1 MISAP
6 PEIPGLAE
14 WRPLAQGGFSTVWQA
29 RQESLNRL
37 VAVKVDQRRL
47 TSEAERRR
55 FLREA
60 GAAGRLSGHPGI
72 VTVHDA
78 GILEDNQPYL
88 VMELCPGGSLSKWLK
103 PENRPSQ
110 ERVREV
116 GVRIADALADAHA
129 RGVLHRDVKP
139 GNILINS
146 YGHPGLAD
154 FGLAAVP
161 EPGSEIAATL
171 EALTPAYAPR
181 EVIYGEAPTE
191 FSDVYS
197 LAATLYALLCG
208 KAPRYPEGRQPTLLE
223 LIELQ
228 DEPIER
234 VPGVDREFMDLLL
247 KALSDNPVERPT
259 AADFSTALAALKLPS
274 TGEERAPAGGRKGR
288 AAVPIIKGRRGARA
302 AREPAPLEPEPR
314 REPAPLEPEGRR
326 VAPALLVAA
335 LVVILAAFV
344 AAVLTMQPDRAATSP
359 PITPSATASPT
370 PSPTPTLT
378 PTRSRSPQAT
388 NPQQVPAP
396 RGFTDCGDSLGPDS
410 FCVTEPECWNG
421 IDSVGDVPWLGEL
434 ADCGQQHIYQVFAGG
449 QLPGPVVLQS
459 QFEADKQVRRL
470 CSEDTLAKVLP
481 SGSVRKDWQIVPLPP
496 QIQLRDDTLFRC
508 MVSFGEERDYP
519 IELKVPE

>member
-1 MISAP
+1 
-6 PEIPGLAE
+6 
-14 WRPLAQGGFSTVWQA
+14 
-29 RQESLNRL
+29 
-37 VAVKVDQRRL
+37 
-47 TSEAERRR
+47 
-55 FLREA
+55 LREA

-78 GILEDNQPYL
+78 GILEDDQPYL

-103 PENRPSQ
+103 PENRQSQ
-110 ERVREV
+110 ERVRDV

-139 GNILINS
+139 ANILINA
-146 YGHPGLAD
+146 YGQPGLAD

-181 EVIYGEAPTE
+181 EVVYGEAPTE
-191 FSDVYS
+191 YSDVYS

-247 KALSDNPVERPT
+247 KALSDNPTERPT
-259 AADFSTALAALKLPS
+259 AADFSTALAALKLPVA
-274 TGEERAPAGGRKGR
+274 GDEPAPAARRSGR
-288 AAVPIIKGRRGARA
+288 AAVPMLRGRRRART
-302 AREPAPLEPEPR
+302 AREPGPLEPER
-314 REPAPLEPEGRR
+314 RR

-335 LVVILAAFV
+335 LVVILAAFA
-344 AAVLTMQPDRAATSP
+344 AAVLTMQPDRPATSA
-359 PITPSATASPT
+359 PITPSATASLTPAPPPPT
-370 PSPTPTLT
+370 PSRTPE
-378 PTRSRSPQAT
+378 AT
-388 NPQQVPAP
+388 NRQKVPAP
-396 RGFTDCGDSLGPDS
+396 RGFTDCWNSLGPNS

-421 IDSVGDVPWLGEL
+421 IESMGDAPWLGEL
-434 ADCGQQHIYQVFAGG
+434 ADCREQHIYQVFAGG

-459 QFEADKQVRRL
+459 QFEANKQVRRL
-470 CSEDTLAKVLP
+470 CSENTLAKVLP
-481 SGSVRKDWQIVPLPP
+481 SGSVQKDWQIVPLPP

-519 IELKVPE
+519 IELRVPG

>member
-6 PEIPGLAE
+6 PQIPGLAE

-37 VAVKVDQRRL
+37 VAVKVDQHKL
-47 TSEAERRR
+47 TSETERRR

-103 PENRPSQ
+103 PENRKSQ
-110 ERVREV
+110 ERVRDV
-116 GVRIADALADAHA
+116 GVRIADALAAAHA

-139 GNILINS
+139 ANILINA
-146 YGHPGLAD
+146 YDHPGLAD

-191 FSDVYS
+191 ASDVYS

-234 VPGVDREFMDLLL
+234 LPAVDREFMDLLL
-247 KALSDNPVERPT
+247 RALSDNPAERPT
-259 AADFSTALAALKLPS
+259 AAEFSTALAALKLPR
-274 TGEERAPAGGRKGR
+274 EEDHPTSGDTNNRLAAP
-288 AAVPIIKGRRGARA
+288 VIKRRQRARA
-302 AREPAPLEPEPR
+302 AANPNPLESDR
-314 REPAPLEPEGRR
+314 RR

-335 LVVILAAFV
+335 LVVVLAAFV
-344 AAVLTMQPDRAATSP
+344 AAVLVMQPDTAQTTSP
-359 PITPSATASPT
+359 PATPSATASATPT
-370 PSPTPTLT
+370 PTPTPTASPTPKAS
-378 PTRSRSPQAT
+378 SRSP
-388 NPQQVPAP
+388 VPAP
-396 RGFTDCGDSLGPDS
+396 RGFSDCSDSLGPSS

-421 IDSVGDVPWLGEL
+421 IESMGDAPWLGEL
-434 ADCGQQHIYQVFAGG
+434 ADCNEQHIYQAFAGG
-449 QLPGPVVLQS
+449 QLPGAVVLQS
-459 QFEADKQVRRL
+459 QFEANKQVQRL
-470 CSEDTLAKVLP
+470 CSDNTLVKVLP
-481 SGSVRKDWQIVPLPP
+481 SGTVSKDWQIVPLPP
-496 QIQLRDDTLFRC
+496 QRQIRNDTLFRC

-519 IELKVPE
+519 IELKIP

>member
-6 PEIPGLAE
+6 PQIPGLAE

-37 VAVKVDQRRL
+37 VAVKVDQRKL
-47 TSEAERRR
+47 TSETERRR

-103 PENRPSQ
+103 PENRQSQ

-139 GNILINS
+139 ANILINA

-247 KALSDNPVERPT
+247 KALSDNPAERPT
-259 AADFSTALAALKLPS
+259 AADFSTALVALKLPDD
-274 TGEERAPAGGRKGR
+274 GEQRAPVGGPNGR
-288 AAVPIIKGRRGARA
+288 AAVPAIKAKGRARTA
-302 AREPAPLEPEPR
+302 SDPTPLEPER
-314 REPAPLEPEGRR
+314 RR

-335 LVVILAAFV
+335 LVVILVAFV

-359 PITPSATASPT
+359 PTTPSATASPT
-370 PSPTPTLT
+370 PAPTPTPTSSRT
-378 PTRSRSPQAT
+378 PESTSR
-388 NPQQVPAP
+388 QQVPAP
-396 RGFTDCGDSLGPDS
+396 RGFTDCGDSLGPNS

-421 IDSVGDVPWLGEL
+421 IESMGDAPWLGQL
-434 ADCGQQHIYQVFAGG
+434 ADCSEQHIYQVFAGG

-459 QFEADKQVRRL
+459 QFEANRQVRRL
-470 CSEDTLAKVLP
+470 CSEATLAKVLP

-519 IELKVPE
+519 IELKVPA

>member
-6 PEIPGLAE
+6 PQIPGLAE

-47 TSEAERRR
+47 TSETERRR

-103 PENRPSQ
+103 PENRQSQ

-139 GNILINS
+139 ANILINA

-247 KALSDNPVERPT
+247 KALSDNPAERPT
-259 AADFSTALAALKLPS
+259 AADFSTALTALKLPGD
-274 TGEERAPAGGRKGR
+274 GEQRAPQVGGPNGRAAAPATKAKGR
-288 AAVPIIKGRRGARA
+288 ARTARD
-302 AREPAPLEPEPR
+302 PTPLEPEQ
-314 REPAPLEPEGRR
+314 RR

-335 LVVILAAFV
+335 LVVILVAFA
-344 AAVLTMQPDRAATSP
+344 AAVLTMQPDRAATLP
-359 PITPSATASPT
+359 PTTPSATASPM
-370 PSPTPTLT
+370 PTPTPTQTGSRT
-378 PTRSRSPQAT
+378 PETT
-388 NPQQVPAP
+388 NRQQVPAP
-396 RGFTDCGDSLGPDS
+396 RGFTDCSTSLGSNS

-421 IDSVGDVPWLGEL
+421 IESMGDAPWLGEL
-434 ADCGQQHIYQVFAGG
+434 ADCNEQHIYQVFAGG

-459 QFEADKQVRRL
+459 QFEANRQVRRL
-470 CSEDTLAKVLP
+470 CSEATLAKVLP

-519 IELKVPE
+519 IELKIPA

>member
-6 PEIPGLAE
+6 PQIPGLVE

-37 VAVKVDQRRL
+37 VAVKVDQHKL
-47 TSEAERRR
+47 TSETERRR

-103 PENRPSQ
+103 PENQKSQ
-110 ERVREV
+110 DRVRDV
-116 GVRIADALADAHA
+116 GVQIADALAAAHA

-139 GNILINS
+139 ANILINA
-146 YGHPGLAD
+146 YDNPGLAD

-191 FSDVYS
+191 ASDVYS

-234 VPGVDREFMDLLL
+234 LPAVDREFMDLLL
-247 KALSDNPVERPT
+247 KALSDNPAERPT
-259 AADFSTALAALKLPS
+259 AAEFSTALAALKLPRD
-274 TGEERAPAGGRKGR
+274 GDHPAAGDRIDR
-288 AAVPIIKGRRGARA
+288 VAVPVIKGRRRS
-302 AREPAPLEPEPR
+302 PAERNPSPIESDR
-314 REPAPLEPEGRR
+314 RR

-344 AAVLTMQPDRAATSP
+344 AAVLTLQPEADQATSSP
-359 PITPSATASPT
+359 TTPSVTASATPTPTPTPTATRT
-370 PSPTPTLT
+370 PSPTPPET
-378 PTRSRSPQAT
+378 T
-388 NPQQVPAP
+388 NRQQVPAP
-396 RGFTDCGDSLGPDS
+396 RGFTDCSNSLGSNS

-421 IDSVGDVPWLGEL
+421 IESMGDAPWLGEL
-434 ADCGQQHIYQVFAGG
+434 ADCNEQHIYQVFAGG

-459 QFEADKQVRRL
+459 QFEANQQVRRL
-470 CSEDTLAKVLP
+470 CSENTLAKVLP
-481 SGSVRKDWQIVPLPP
+481 SGSVRKDWQLVPLPP

-519 IELKVPE
+519 IELKVP

>member
-6 PEIPGLAE
+6 PQIPGLAE

-37 VAVKVDQRRL
+37 VAVKVDQRKL
-47 TSEAERRR
+47 TSETERRR

-103 PENRPSQ
+103 PENQQSQ

-139 GNILINS
+139 ANILINA
-146 YGHPGLAD
+146 YGQPGLAD

-247 KALSDNPVERPT
+247 KALSDNPAERPT
-259 AADFSTALAALKLPS
+259 AADFSTALAALKLP
-274 TGEERAPAGGRKGR
+274 GDGHQRAPVGGPNGR
-288 AAVPIIKGRRGARA
+288 AAVPVIKAKGRART
-302 AREPAPLEPEPR
+302 ARDPTPLEPER
-314 REPAPLEPEGRR
+314 RR

-335 LVVILAAFV
+335 LVVILVAFA
-344 AAVLTMQPDRAATSP
+344 AAVLTMQPDRAATLP
-359 PITPSATASPT
+359 PTTPSATASST
-370 PSPTPTLT
+370 PTPTPT
-378 PTRSRSPQAT
+378 PTGSRTPETT
-388 NPQQVPAP
+388 NRQQVPAP
-396 RGFTDCGDSLGPDS
+396 RGFTNCSNSLGSNS
-410 FCVTEPECWNG
+410 FCLTEPECWNG
-421 IDSVGDVPWLGEL
+421 IESMGDAPWLGEL
-434 ADCGQQHIYQVFAGG
+434 ADCNEQHIYQVFAGG

-459 QFEADKQVRRL
+459 QFEANRQVRRL
-470 CSEDTLAKVLP
+470 CSEATLAKVLP

-519 IELKVPE
+519 IELKIPA

>member
-6 PEIPGLAE
+6 PQIPGLVE

-37 VAVKVDQRRL
+37 VAVKVDQHKL
-47 TSEAERRR
+47 TSETERRR

-103 PENRPSQ
+103 PENQKSQ
-110 ERVREV
+110 DRVRDV
-116 GVRIADALADAHA
+116 GVQIADALAAAHA

-139 GNILINS
+139 ANILINA
-146 YGHPGLAD
+146 YDNPGLAD

-191 FSDVYS
+191 ASDVYS

-234 VPGVDREFMDLLL
+234 LPAVDREFMDLLL
-247 KALSDNPVERPT
+247 KALSDNPAERPT
-259 AADFSTALAALKLPS
+259 AAEFSTALAALKLPRD
-274 TGEERAPAGGRKGR
+274 GDHPAAGDRIDR
-288 AAVPIIKGRRGARA
+288 VAVPVIKGRRRS
-302 AREPAPLEPEPR
+302 PAERNPSPIESDR
-314 REPAPLEPEGRR
+314 RR

-344 AAVLTMQPDRAATSP
+344 AAVLTLQPEADQATSP
-359 PITPSATASPT
+359 TTTPSVTASATPTPTPTATRT
-370 PSPTPTLT
+370 PSPTPET
-378 PTRSRSPQAT
+378 T
-388 NPQQVPAP
+388 NRQQVPAP
-396 RGFTDCGDSLGPDS
+396 RGFTDCSNTLGSNS

-421 IDSVGDVPWLGEL
+421 IESMGDAPWLGEL
-434 ADCGQQHIYQVFAGG
+434 ADCNEQHIYQVFAGG

-459 QFEADKQVRRL
+459 QFEANQQVRRL
-470 CSEDTLAKVLP
+470 CSENTLAKVLP
-481 SGSVRKDWQIVPLPP
+481 SGSVRKDWQLVPLPP

-519 IELKVPE
+519 IELKVP